1 MAPKISITGYEDSAY
16 TQEVKSM
23 QVSYDP
29 KKLREHFRVKY
40 DTSQGLGTSAVM
52 ARYDR
57 TPPGEI
63 TFELV
68 FDNTFDKAYYE
79 QNALPAPSAVKDQVA
94 EFKALVFNYQGSI
107 HRPYY
112 LRLSWSNQ
120 SAKGQVGSLQV
131 SYSVFDANGDPL
143 QALVSVVFLVTEDD
157 KTRQA
162 RENKQSPDLTH
173 SYLVR
178 QGDTLPAIAHRIYG
192 DGSYYLELARY
203 NQLRSF
209 RTLHPGDRLEIPP
222 LDKLKKICWQSED

>member
-1 MAPKISITGYEDSAY
+1 MPAKITITGYEDSAY
-16 TQEVKSM
+16 TQEVKSL
-23 QVSYDP
+23 QVFYDP
-29 KKLREHFRVKY
+29 RKLKEHFRVRY
-40 DTSQGLGTSAVM
+40 DTRQALGTSAVM

-63 TFELV
+63 AFELV
-68 FDNTFDKAYYE
+68 FDNTLEKAYYE
-79 QNALPAPSAVKDQVA
+79 QNSLPAPPAVKDQVA

-178 QGDTLPAIAHRIYG
+178 QGDTLPNIAHRIYG